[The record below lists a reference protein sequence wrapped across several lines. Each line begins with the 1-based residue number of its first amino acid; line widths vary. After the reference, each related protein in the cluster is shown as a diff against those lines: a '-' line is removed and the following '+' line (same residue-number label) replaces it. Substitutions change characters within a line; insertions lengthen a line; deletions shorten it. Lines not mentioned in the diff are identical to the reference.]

1 MTNRERMAKAQ
12 RARQARAALAVEN
25 DLVQAYRQAWQRI
38 REDLIRA
45 VAEIRAAEA
54 RGESVEALKLL
65 QLQRLTSLEGQVEAE
80 IRYAVNL
87 NAGSI
92 TNAQADAVLAARIS
106 AEDLIRTTLG
116 AGPAT
121 WQPAFPVG
129 AFRNLVGY
137 SADGQPLGLL
147 LQELGPAAG
156 ASVRKSLVTGL
167 ARGANPNV
175 VAREARS
182 ALGGNMVRATTIA
195 RTEILRA
202 YRTTALETY
211 RANEDVVTG
220 WQWEAD
226 LGDACEVCIAM
237 HGEIAESEDD
247 FDTHPNCRCT
257 AIPVTQSWSD
267 LGFPGVE
274 DTAPEVESGEDW
286 FARQDAGKQL
296 SVLGPGKYAAYKD
309 GRVTLHDFNQRT
321 HSERWGG
328 GRRARSLKDA
338 LAVA

>member
-1 MTNRERMAKAQ
+1 MTSRERQANAQ

-25 DLVQAYRQAWQRI
+25 DLVHAYRQAWQRI
-38 REDLIRA
+38 REDLLRA

-54 RGESVEALKLL
+54 RGESIEAIKLI
-65 QLQRLTSLEGQVEAE
+65 QLHRLTTLESQVEAE

-87 NAGSI
+87 NAATI

-129 AFRNLVGY
+129 AFRSLVGY

-167 ARGANPNV
+167 ARGLNPNV
-175 VAREARS
+175 VAREART

-211 RANEDVVTG
+211 KANEDVVTG
-220 WQWEAD
+220 WQWIAN
-226 LGDACEVCIAM
+226 LGGACQMCIAM
-237 HGEIAESEDD
+237 HGEIADSEDG
-247 FDTHPNCRCT
+247 FDTHPACKCT
-257 AIPVTQSWSD
+257 PIPVTKTWKE
-267 LGFPGVE
+267 LGFEGVE
-274 DTAPEVESGEDW
+274 DTAPEIESGSDW
-286 FARQDAGKQL
+286 FARQDAAKQL
-296 SVLGPGKYAAYKD
+296 SVLGPGKYAAYRD
-309 GRVTLHDFNQRT
+309 GRVGLKDLVQRT
-321 HSERWGG
+321 QSDRWGG